1 MRAGR
6 LCGGDRKAAIGFWG
20 GLVVAPLAVTAPG
33 EVLYLVFI
41 RKMRRVGLRAQ
52 VLVTFGLIFVVLDL
66 TRIS

>member
-1 MRAGR
+1 MRRRRA
-6 LCGGDRKAAIGFWG
+6 AAIGFCG
-20 GLVVAPLAVTAPG
+20 RLVVAPLAVTAPARCCIWSS
-33 EVLYLVFI
+33 L